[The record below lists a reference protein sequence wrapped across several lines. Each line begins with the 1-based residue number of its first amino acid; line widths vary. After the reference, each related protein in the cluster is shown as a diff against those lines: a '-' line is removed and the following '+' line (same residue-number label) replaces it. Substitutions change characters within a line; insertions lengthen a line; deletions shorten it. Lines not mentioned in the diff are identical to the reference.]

1 MTPAQKH
8 HKAVAA
14 RAAAAATRAAPA
26 RAPSPAVVVGSPS
39 RSDTR
44 PGMSAPPGPPPCET
58 QPRAEAPVISS
69 DTE

>member
-8 HKAVAA
+8 RKAVAT
-14 RAAAAATRAAPA
+14 RAAAAATRAGAA

-44 PGMSAPPGPPPCET
+44 PGMSAHPVRRHVKRSQRT
-58 QPRAEAPVISS
+58 EAAVISS
-69 DTE
+69 DAQ